1 MKKITL
7 ITISIF
13 ITAFSYGQCVPNTNY
28 TSQGIYPDTVD
39 NLPKATVGL
48 AYSEDITVV
57 TPADTSLQIIGPIPV
72 TVDID
77 SIVLTA
83 VTGLPS
89 GFDYECDP
97 PSCGFP
103 GGTIKCARLFSISGP
118 VSDPVGNY
126 PITFECIAY
135 ADVPLYGGSSVTYV
149 EGGYRLEILPG
160 GISGI
165 YNSEV
170 SSFVIEEAF
179 PNPVDDN
186 FNISFSTKKSTDI
199 LFEIYNMLGKLI
211 YQRKVNTLAG
221 SNQIFVNTSE
231 FPEGMYTYFLN
242 DGNSILNRRLLVAR

>member
-1 MKKITL
+1 MKKITI

-13 ITAFSYGQCVPNTNY
+13 ITVFSYGQCVPNTNY

-48 AYSEDITVV
+48 AYSEDITVI
-57 TPADTSLQIIGPIPV
+57 TPADTNLPGIPLPV
-72 TVDID
+72 TID
-77 SIVLTA
+77 SVVLTA

-186 FNISFSTKKSTDI
+186 FNISFSTKKSADI

-211 YQRKVNTLAG
+211 YQQKVNSLAG
-221 SNQIFVNTSE
+221 NNQIFVNTSE

-242 DGNSILNRRLLVAR
+242 DGNSILNRRLLVVH

>member
-1 MKKITL
+1 MKKFIL

-13 ITAFSYGQCVPNTNY
+13 TTVFSYGQCVPNTNY

-57 TPADTSLQIIGPIPV
+57 TPLDTVFMLIPA
-72 TVDID
+72 TVDYIK
-77 SIVLTA
+77 LTS
-83 VTGLPS
+83 VSGLPS

-97 PSCGFP
+97 PSCEFP
-103 GGTIKCARLFSISGP
+103 GGTTKCARLFSVSGP
-118 VSDPVGNY
+118 VADPVGNY

-135 ADVPLYGGSSVTYV
+135 ASVPIIGGTTVTFV
-149 EGGYRLEILPG
+149 EGGYELEILPG

-179 PNPVDDN
+179 PNPVDNN
-186 FNISFSTKKSTDI
+186 FNISFSTKKSADI

-211 YQRKVNTLAG
+211 YQRKVNSLAG

>member
-1 MKKITL
+1 MKKFIL

-13 ITAFSYGQCVPNTNY
+13 TTVFSYGQCVPNTNY

-39 NLPKATVGL
+39 NLPKASVGL

-57 TPADTSLQIIGPIPV
+57 TPADTTLPV
-72 TVDID
+72 SGFPANADID

-83 VTGLPS
+83 VTGLPP

-135 ADVPLYGGSSVTYV
+135 ANVPFIGESTVTYV
-149 EGGYRLEILPG
+149 EGGYRLEILPYG
-160 GISGI
+160 VSGI

-179 PNPVDDN
+179 PNPVDNN
-186 FNISFSTKKSTDI
+186 FNISFSTKKSANI

-211 YQRKVNTLAG
+211 YQRKVNSLAG
-221 SNQIFVNTSE
+221 SNQIFVNTSK

-242 DGNSILNRRLLVAR
+242 DGNSILNRRLLVVR